1 MRWKYLDVIVVVVV
15 DDHVDALVVVVVV
28 VVVDDDALAAAAAAV
43 VVVAAAAAAVPS
55 VTAKHTHA
63 LIKFRLRS
71 STAHDSVVVVI
82 RLSALRT
89 HIHAVLTR
97 YCHCNRTR

>member
-1 MRWKYLDVIVVVVV
+1 MNVRWKYLDVIVVVVV
-15 DDHVDALVVVVVV
+15 VVDDHGDALVVVVVV
-28 VVVDDDALAAAAAAV
+28 DALAAAAAVAV
-43 VVVAAAAAAVPS
+43 VVAAAAVPS

-63 LIKFRLRS
+63 LIKFRLLRS

-82 RLSALRT
+82 RRSALRT